1 MWCNL
6 RATMTLL
13 YILKHKLVVWCV
25 GPHYECQ
32 NNQSFKRK
40 VLMKLSFYYFSVQ
53 FNWLPLWH
61 IIKLHENAP
70 MMALTEVRL
79 YRWTE
84 HLKLLH
90 RGLALVCSF
99 GLCGQD
105 TCLLCLLSVWL
116 SVPGVEHTVT
126 HTICYLRHSWLG
138 QTRVW
143 VGNGADKT
151 SDLDTVSYVWSTQ
164 RERERDR
171 ERERE
176 VDWWELV
183 VLLILVCARKAAESH
198 VAWKPVYL
206 CVWWETGSFTAS
218 LILFNFKDKH
228 QITSLNKC
236 FFFNLML
243 DIKWHYTII
252 YASCPFLTCL
262 SILMVLS
269 GCHEGIYPRR
279 LLPAISW

>member
-1 MWCNL
+1 MLVLITSVRIINPSKSIALYWSFHSIISVCNL
-6 RATMTLL
+6 IGYLL
-13 YILKHKLVVWCV
+13 FDT
-25 GPHYECQ
+25 PHYKTTWKCPD
-32 NNQSFKRK
+32 
-40 VLMKLSFYYFSVQ
+40 V
-53 FNWLPLWH
+53 
-61 IIKLHENAP
+61 IT
-70 MMALTEVRL
+70 ALTEVRL
-79 YRWTE
+79 CRWTE

-116 SVPGVEHTVT
+116 SMPGVEHTVT

-164 RERERDR
+164 RERAWQ
-171 ERERE
+171 RERE

-183 VLLILVCARKAAESH
+183 VLLILVCVRKAAESH

-236 FFFNLML
+236 FF
-243 DIKWHYTII
+243 
-252 YASCPFLTCL
+252 
-262 SILMVLS
+262 
-269 GCHEGIYPRR
+269 
-279 LLPAISW
+279 